1 MEQVLTIENPDEELI
16 QRIRDGSA
24 DAFSELVRKHQ
35 RLVRSFVVRHIG
47 VLAEADE
54 LSQDVFV
61 AAFRSIDRYQ
71 GRGSVAAWL
80 IGIARYHVLTYLR
93 NKQNIQPVS
102 LEHAIN
108 AIQLQCLDDDVFE
121 SEAEQQRLDALESC
135 IESLGSAQRDV
146 VRSFYFEGDSAEEIG
161 VRIHKPAG
169 TIRMTLLRIRKSLRH
184 CIAGKLADG
193 GSLQ

>member
-1 MEQVLTIENPDEELI
+1 MEQVLTIQNADEELI
-16 QRIRDGSA
+16 QRIREGSA

-35 RLVRSFVVRHIG
+35 RLVRSFVARHVG
-47 VLAEADE
+47 VLGEADE

-71 GRGSVAAWL
+71 GRGSTAAWL
-80 IGIARYHVLTYLR
+80 IGIARHHVLTHLR
-93 NKQNIQPVS
+93 NKQKTQPVS

-108 AIQLQCLDDDVFE
+108 TIQLQCLDDDVFE
-121 SEAEQQRLDALESC
+121 SETEQQRLDALQSC

-161 VRIHKPAG
+161 VRFNKSAG
-169 TIRMTLLRIRKSLRH
+169 TIRMTLLRIRNSLRN
-184 CIAGKLADG
+184 CIAGRMADG